1 MALALTSRSRPQ
13 HTSVRMA
20 HGCPHCA
27 RRAEEEPYAGRARG
41 PGRDRG
47 TGGFVARRRRRAR
60 AGRTPGRHRRG
71 RGGDVGPHPAPAPRA
86 PGRRSVPQRPRR
98 GGRVLEFESNS
109 VLVATVA
116 LAIGIGVLHPEFFAW
131 SQIKDVLAQSVY
143 VGILAAGMAFLISMR
158 EIDLSV
164 GSVFGL
170 SLIASALLMRG
181 GMNPWLAALIGIL
194 LGGAMGLVNAALVQ
208 VITIPAIVATLAT
221 LSMFRGLALALSD
234 GQQVTG
240 LPTESSF
247 FTFLGGDALG
257 LPVSVWVLIVTG
269 IVLTVVLRLTPFG
282 YRVRSIG
289 SNPEAATFSGISI
302 PRVRVQALVLMGLL
316 GGLSGMMGLAF
327 FSSGDPNVGTGF
339 ELQAIAAAVIGGTPL
354 RGGSATVVGAML
366 GAILLGVVN
375 SGLVYFNVPLNWS
388 AFATGAVILA
398 AVSLDS
404 LLRRRRRG
412 QRSGL
417 AL

>member
-1 MALALTSRSRPQ
+1 VRHAAPSDRGEAAEPDEVERDVPPGAERRSPALSLDALRAGGGRALELESGSVLAATILLAL
-13 HTSVRMA
+13 V
-20 HGCPHCA
+20 
-27 RRAEEEPYAGRARG
+27 
-41 PGRDRG
+41 
-47 TGGFVARRRRRAR
+47 
-60 AGRTPGRHRRG
+60 
-71 RGGDVGPHPAPAPRA
+71 
-86 PGRRSVPQRPRR
+86 
-98 GGRVLEFESNS
+98 
-109 VLVATVA
+109 
-116 LAIGIGVLHPEFFAW
+116 IGVLHPEFFAW

-158 EIDLSV
+158 ELDLSV
-164 GSVFGL
+164 GSMFGL
-170 SLIASALLMRG
+170 SLIVSALLMRD
-181 GMNPWLAALIGIL
+181 GMSPWLAAALGVL
-194 LGGAMGLVNAALVQ
+194 LGGGMGLVNAALVQ
-208 VITIPAIVATLAT
+208 VIAIPAIVATLAT

-240 LPTESSF
+240 VPADSSF

-257 LPVSVWVLIVTG
+257 LPVSVWVLIATG
-269 IVLTVVLRLTPFG
+269 AVLTAILRLTPFG

-289 SNPEAATFSGISI
+289 SNPEAAEFSGISI
-302 PRVRVQALVLMGLL
+302 ARVRVQALVLMGLL
-316 GGLSGMMGLAF
+316 GGLAGIMGLAF
-327 FSSGDPNVGTGF
+327 FQSGDPNVGTGF

-354 RGGSATVVGAML
+354 RGGSATVVGAMV

-375 SGLVYFNVPLNWS
+375 SGLVYFNVPINWS

-412 QRSGL
+412 RRSGL

>member
-1 MALALTSRSRPQ
+1 MDAPAQQTP
-13 HTSVRMA
+13 TEPGSVA
-20 HGCPHCA
+20 ANGA
-27 RRAEEEPYAGRARG
+27 
-41 PGRDRG
+41 D
-47 TGGFVARRRRRAR
+47 
-60 AGRTPGRHRRG
+60 G
-71 RGGDVGPHPAPAPRA
+71 RGGADGGPRPSLDAL
-86 PGRRSVPQRPRR
+86 RS
-98 GGRVLEFESNS
+98 GGARVLEFESNS
-109 VLVATVA
+109 VLVATIV
-116 LAIGIGVLHPEFFAW
+116 LAIVIGVLHPGFFAW
-131 SQIKDVLAQSVY
+131 SQIKDVLSQSVY

-158 EIDLSV
+158 EIDLSA

-170 SLIASALLMRG
+170 TLIIAALLMRG
-181 GMNPWLAALIGIL
+181 GMNPWLAAVVGIL
-194 LGGAMGLVNAALVQ
+194 LGGGMGLVNAVLVQ

-221 LSMFRGLALALSD
+221 LSMYRGLALALSN

-240 LPTESSF
+240 LPTQSSF

-257 LPVSVWVLIVTG
+257 LPVSVWVLILTG
-269 IVLTVVLRLTPFG
+269 VVLTAVLRLTPFG

-316 GGLSGMMGLAF
+316 GGLSGIMGLAF
-327 FSSGDPNVGTGF
+327 FQSGDPNVGTGF

-354 RGGSATVVGAML
+354 RGGSATVVGAMF

-375 SGLVYFNVPLNWS
+375 SGLVYFNVPINWS

-412 QRSGL
+412 QRTGA

>member
-1 MALALTSRSRPQ
+1 MD
-13 HTSVRMA
+13 VRMS
-20 HGCPHCA
+20 HN
-27 RRAEEEPYAGRARG
+27 AEEKGDGGGAGRRTAVTHAPAQAPPEPGGG
-41 PGRDRG
+41 PDDRDG
-47 TGGFVARRRRRAR
+47 AEASR
-60 AGRTPGRHRRG
+60 AGRGPALSLDTLRS
-71 RGGDVGPHPAPAPRA
+71 GG
-86 PGRRSVPQRPRR
+86 S
-98 GGRVLEFESNS
+98 RVLEFESNS
-109 VLVATVA
+109 VLAATIVLA
-116 LAIGIGVLHPEFFAW
+116 VAIGILHPEFFAW
-131 SQIKDVLAQSVY
+131 SQIKDVLSQSVY

-170 SLIASALLMRG
+170 SLIASGLLMQG
-181 GMNPWLAALIGIL
+181 GMNPWLAAVLGIL
-194 LGGAMGLVNAALVQ
+194 LGGGMGLVNAVLVQ
-208 VITIPAIVATLAT
+208 AITIPAIVATLAT

-269 IVLTVVLRLTPFG
+269 IVLTAVLRLTPFG

-327 FSSGDPNVGTGF
+327 FQSGDPNVGTGF

-354 RGGSATVVGAML
+354 RGGSATVVGAMF

-375 SGLVYFNVPLNWS
+375 SGLVYFNVPINWS

>member
-1 MALALTSRSRPQ
+1 VPFPTKDARSGRIL
-13 HTSVRMA
+13 
-20 HGCPHCA
+20 
-27 RRAEEEPYAGRARG
+27 RRAIE
-41 PGRDRG
+41 
-47 TGGFVARRRRRAR
+47 V
-60 AGRTPGRHRRG
+60 
-71 RGGDVGPHPAPAPRA
+71 
-86 PGRRSVPQRPRR
+86 
-98 GGRVLEFESNS
+98 ESNS
-109 VLVATVA
+109 VLVATIA
-116 LAIGIGVLHPEFFAW
+116 LVVVIGVLHPDFLTA
-131 SQIKDVLAQSVY
+131 SQLKDVLQQSVY
-143 VGILAAGMAFLISMR
+143 VGIIAAGMAFLISMR

-170 SLIASALLMRG
+170 TLIASALLMTH
-181 GMNPWLAALIGIL
+181 GMNPWLAALLGVL
-194 LGGAMGLVNAALVQ
+194 LGGACGLVNAILVQ
-208 VITIPAIVATLAT
+208 AIAIPAIVATLAT
-221 LSMFRGLALALSD
+221 LSMYRGLALALAN

-240 LPTESSF
+240 LPLESSF
-247 FTFLGGDALG
+247 FTFLGGDAAG
-257 LPVSVWVLIVTG
+257 LPVSVWLLIVTA
-269 IVLTVVLRLTPFG
+269 IVLTAVLRLTPFG
-282 YRVRSIG
+282 YRIRSIG

-316 GGLSGMMGLAF
+316 GGLSGMVGLAF

>member
-1 MALALTSRSRPQ
+1 MQ
-13 HTSVRMA
+13 D
-20 HGCPHCA
+20 
-27 RRAEEEPYAGRARG
+27 EPGGRAVTEVPATSPRG
-41 PGRDRG
+41 PGERPEPEGSGDDAGATDGSSLDTLRG
-47 TGGFVARRRRRAR
+47 A
-60 AGRTPGRHRRG
+60 
-71 RGGDVGPHPAPAPRA
+71 
-86 PGRRSVPQRPRR
+86 
-98 GGRVLEFESNS
+98 GGRLLEFESNS
-109 VLVATVA
+109 VLVATVVLA
-116 LAIGIGVLHPEFFAW
+116 VAIGILHPEFFTW
-131 SQIKDVLAQSVY
+131 SQIKDVLSQSVY

-170 SLIASALLMRG
+170 TLIVSALLMRG
-181 GMNPWLAALIGIL
+181 GMNPWLAAAIGIV
-194 LGGAMGLVNAALVQ
+194 LGGGLGLVNAILVQ

-240 LPTESSF
+240 LPTQSSF

-354 RGGSATVVGAML
+354 RGGSATVVGAMF

>member
-1 MALALTSRSRPQ
+1 
-13 HTSVRMA
+13 V
-20 HGCPHCA
+20 
-27 RRAEEEPYAGRARG
+27 EPDGPGEGRAPDGSRLSL
-41 PGRDRG
+41 D
-47 TGGFVARRRRRAR
+47 TLR
-60 AGRTPGRHRRG
+60 AG
-71 RGGDVGPHPAPAPRA
+71 
-86 PGRRSVPQRPRR
+86 
-98 GGRVLEFESNS
+98 GGRALEFESNS
-109 VLVATVA
+109 VLAATIV
-116 LAIGIGVLHPEFFAW
+116 LAVVIGALHPEFFTW

-170 SLIASALLMRG
+170 ALIASGLLMRG
-181 GMNPWLAALIGIL
+181 GMNPWPAALLGIL
-194 LGGAMGLVNAALVQ
+194 LGGGMGLANAALVQ
-208 VITIPAIVATLAT
+208 IITIPAIVATLAT
-221 LSMFRGLALALSD
+221 LSMFRGLALALSN

-240 LPTESSF
+240 LPTQSSF
-247 FTFLGGDALG
+247 FTFLGGDLLG
-257 LPVSVWVLIVTG
+257 LPVSVWVLILTG
-269 IVLTVVLRLTPFG
+269 VVLTAVLRLTPFG

-316 GGLSGMMGLAF
+316 GGLAGMMGLAF
-327 FSSGDPNVGTGF
+327 FQSGDPNVGSGF

-354 RGGSATVVGAML
+354 RGGSATVVGAMF

-375 SGLVYFNVPLNWS
+375 SGLVYFNVPINWS

-412 QRSGL
+412 RRSGL

>member
-1 MALALTSRSRPQ
+1 MAPRPRTHPHDRSALTRPIQ
-13 HTSVRMA
+13 ETAPSQDD
-20 HGCPHCA
+20 GDDA
-27 RRAEEEPYAGRARG
+27 RPPGRG
-41 PGRDRG
+41 PGLSLDTLRS
-47 TGGFVARRRRRAR
+47 GGV
-60 AGRTPGRHRRG
+60 
-71 RGGDVGPHPAPAPRA
+71 
-86 PGRRSVPQRPRR
+86 
-98 GGRVLEFESNS
+98 RVLEFESGS
-109 VLVATVA
+109 VLAATIVLA
-116 LAIGIGVLHPEFFAW
+116 LAIGVLHPEFFSW
-131 SQIKDVLAQSVY
+131 EQIKDVLAQSVY

-158 EIDLSV
+158 ELDLSV

-181 GMNPWLAALIGIL
+181 GMNPWLAAVIGIL
-194 LGGAMGLVNAALVQ
+194 LGGGMGLVNAMLVQ
-208 VITIPAIVATLAT
+208 VIAIPTIVATLAT
-221 LSMFRGLALALSD
+221 LSMYRGLALALSD

-240 LPTESSF
+240 LPTGSSF

-257 LPVSVWVLIVTG
+257 LPVSVWVLLLTA
-269 IVLTVVLRLTPFG
+269 IVLTVVLRMTPFG

-302 PRVRVQALVLMGLL
+302 PRVRVQALVLVGLL
-316 GGLSGMMGLAF
+316 GGLAGMMGLAF
-327 FSSGDPNVGTGF
+327 FQSGDPNVGTGF

-354 RGGSATVVGAML
+354 RGGSATVVGAMF

-412 QRSGL
+412 RRSR
-417 AL
+417 AAP